1 MKCILTTAFVFLVSF
16 VGAFAQAACNAIGCD
31 NEKIKLLY
39 PNTNGKIYIQ
49 SHGDMSQLN
58 CTLDNGIYMVLDS
71 KDPNAEAI
79 YSMLLTLQTAGKPI
93 SRIRIVEGSPNCKI
107 SYVFQETPS

>member
-1 MKCILTTAFVFLVSF
+1 MKRLLTTVFVFLVSF
-16 VGAFAQAACNAIGCD
+16 LGASAQAACSAIGCD
-31 NEKIKLLY
+31 DEKIKLLF
-39 PNTNGKIYIQ
+39 PNINGKIYVQ

-71 KDPNAEAI
+71 TDANAEAI

-93 SRIRIVEGSPNCKI
+93 SRIRIIEGSSNCKI
-107 SYVFQETPS
+107 GYVYQETPS